1 MAFTRSA
8 LNKNFMTAKKPLVLI
23 VDDDPFLSEMYTAR
37 FKQGKFDVETAENGE
52 EGLRKAKEKK
62 PDLIL
67 LDVVMPK
74 MDGFETLK
82 ALKENPETKDIPII
96 LLTNLGQ
103 REDVEKGLKLGAD
116 DYVIKAHFTPTE
128 VLKRSEKVL
137 EEHSKK

>member
-1 MAFTRSA
+1 MP
-8 LNKNFMTAKKPLVLI
+8 KEKKLFVLI
-23 VDDDPFLSEMYTAR
+23 IDDDPFLSEMYSTR
-37 FKQGKFDVETAENGE
+37 FKQDKFEADVAVNGE
-52 EGLRKAKEKK
+52 EGFQKAKEKK

-82 ALKENPETKDIPII
+82 ALKDNIETKGIPVI

-128 VLKRSEKVL
+128 VLKRAEKVL
-137 EEHSKK
+137 ESRKSKSK